1 MTSSIRLRVEQLG
14 LTLPPP
20 PSPRGIYSSLV
31 IHQDV
36 AYVSGQ
42 VSRVDDITIMGPVDD
57 QTSSDTITAAA
68 QACVLRAL
76 SILAEAESHVIR
88 VERIL
93 FLRGFIKAVPAFK
106 NHSLVLDEASTLLHR
121 IFGERGQ
128 HARSAIGV
136 NSLPSGGLME
146 IELTVALSP
155 APHLSPTLFEH

>member
-1 MTSSIRLRVEQLG
+1 MTFSIRLRVVELG

-20 PSPRGIYSSLV
+20 PTPRGIYSSLV

-42 VSRVDDITIMGPVDD
+42 VSRADDMTITGPVDD
-57 QTSSDTITAAA
+57 RTSSETITTAA

-76 SILAEAESHVIR
+76 SILAEAEDHAAS

-93 FLRGFIKAVPAFK
+93 FLRGFINAVPAFQ
-106 NHSLVLDEASTLLHR
+106 NHSQVLDEASSLLHR

-136 NSLPSGGLME
+136 NSLPNGGLME
-146 IELTVALSP
+146 IELTVALST
-155 APHLSPTLFEH
+155 APRLSPTLFEH

>member
-1 MTSSIRLRVEQLG
+1 MTSSIRARVEELG

-20 PSPRGIYSSLV
+20 PTPRGIYTSLV

-42 VSRVDDITIMGPVDD
+42 VSRVDDMTITGPVDD
-57 QTSSDTITAAA
+57 RTSPDTISNAA

-76 SILAEAESHVIR
+76 SILAEAEDREHS

-93 FLRGFIKAVPAFK
+93 FLRGFVHAVPTFK
-106 NHSLVLDEASTLLHR
+106 NHSQVLDEASELLHR
-121 IFGERGQ
+121 VFGERGQ

-155 APHLSPTLFEH
+155 ASHLSPTLFEH